1 MVRIIE
7 QCLLRN
13 PEMDQVPQSRERN
26 DSEITEISQIRNEIE
41 IIGNTESAF

>member
-1 MVRIIE
+1 MVRVIE

-41 IIGNTESAF
+41 IIGNT